1 MLACYYFLPYCRE
14 IVATGKVYQVR
25 RRSGLDTFSWRVCGS
40 CCVQPQPMAS
50 DLLLITNQFNKI
62 TSSFSLVLSV
72 KMYLCFGHCGM
83 WVSTWR
89 HRQLLCSG
97 SCEKIDCYGGHFT
110 ADSRSHGRRV
120 DEGARLS
127 ELLVAMIIVAP
138 DGGKWS

>member
-1 MLACYYFLPYCRE
+1 MLMR
-14 IVATGKVYQVR
+14 
-25 RRSGLDTFSWRVCGS
+25 
-40 CCVQPQPMAS
+40 
-50 DLLLITNQFNKI
+50 
-62 TSSFSLVLSV
+62 
-72 KMYLCFGHCGM
+72 
-83 WVSTWR
+83 VSTWR

-97 SCEKIDCYGGHFT
+97 SCEKIDSYGGHFT